1 MAMTP
6 RKAFK
11 PPINPQTGRRPP
23 VSTLSEE
30 GGDNWVISASLNLP
44 IWFNK
49 IEAGIREARARLLA
63 TQRRYQS
70 MQDMIDY
77 EIQDALARVQAQHE
91 LAGIFADTIIPQ
103 AKQAY
108 DVSLAD
114 YAAGSEDFQAAI
126 DNWQKWLT
134 FVVQYHRAV
143 GQFQRSL
150 ADLEEA
156 LGTTIVAA
164 SGDAGAAAPAIE
176 SPLAVPGTAHPGES
190 VRQASGVSP

>member
-1 MAMTP
+1 
-6 RKAFK
+6 
-11 PPINPQTGRRPP
+11 
-23 VSTLSEE
+23 
-30 GGDNWVISASLNLP
+30 
-44 IWFNK
+44 
-49 IEAGIREARARLLA
+49 
-63 TQRRYQS
+63 
-70 MQDMIDY
+70 MQDMVDY
-77 EIQDALARVQAQHE
+77 EIQDALARVQAQRE

-126 DNWQKWLT
+126 DNWQNWLT
-134 FVVQYHRAV
+134 FATQYHRAV

-164 SGDAGAAAPAIE
+164 TGNAGAAATAPEPPVAAE
-176 SPLAVPGTAHPGES
+176 RAAHPGEP
-190 VRQASGVSP
+190 VNEASGGRP